1 MSRESTPILC
11 GVVPT
16 FETFMS
22 AWEKLSK
29 GTQVSQQSSVR
40 LKKYIPPGLS
50 CAYEYYA
57 RMDHTGAYVVTMRK
71 CLCLP
76 ASDYSANCYLQS

>member
-11 GVVPT
+11 GVIPS

-22 AWEKLSK
+22 AWEKLQATK
-29 GTQVSQQSSVR
+29 GAFAD
-40 LKKYIPPGLS
+40 LKAYVQPGLV
-50 CAYEYYA
+50 CAYEYYG
-57 RMDHTGAYVVTMRK
+57 RMDRTQGYIITMRK
-71 CLCLP
+71 CPCLP